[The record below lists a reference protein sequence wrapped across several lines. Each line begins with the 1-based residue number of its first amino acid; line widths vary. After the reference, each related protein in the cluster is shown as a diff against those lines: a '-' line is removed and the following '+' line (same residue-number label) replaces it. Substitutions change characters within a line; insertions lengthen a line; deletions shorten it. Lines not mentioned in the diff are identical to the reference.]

1 MKQQWSLLDPMVD
14 LFEKLRK
21 EWSSQ
26 KLLTPQYQG
35 WGISHSLPTNT
46 QDKSNVKSCEQ
57 WEYMNVGLQTW
68 HDFQEHLFEPT
79 GAIRSERRQQRW
91 PMSMGLQKSYTRNII
106 PSNNC
111 GRPVSTGMCIN
122 GRQGGNVE
130 SRQHQFNLVAEPS

>member
-35 WGISHSLPTNT
+35 WGISHSLPTDT
-46 QDKSNVKSCEQ
+46 QDKINVKACEQ

-68 HDFQEHLFEPT
+68 QAFQEF
-79 GAIRSERRQQRW
+79 
-91 PMSMGLQKSYTRNII
+91 
-106 PSNNC
+106 
-111 GRPVSTGMCIN
+111 
-122 GRQGGNVE
+122 
-130 SRQHQFNLVAEPS
+130 F